1 MDMETSPL
9 PLAQSALLLMAWV
22 PPSNLPLGPYKMW
35 LSRAV
40 QHARNL
46 GADRPRNVTG
56 VPTLAVSRDM
66 KQQKQ
71 QNALRR
77 LWWCCVV
84 LDRVSPLCTRFAP
97 HITRHNFDFGTSV
110 QLGAPDFEDE
120 IYRSSVYN
128 SASKRRLVHVFEIYL
143 DLMLVLTDVLTLVM
157 PIDKELSQAASSSV
171 KSRIE
176 MCETTLERWFARAST
191 QIPPPSRAT
200 AASDKKQGLNRSIA
214 LHTSIMYLYF

>member
-22 PPSNLPLGPYKMW
+22 PPSNLPLGPYKTW
-35 LSRAV
+35 LGRAI
-40 QHARNL
+40 QHARSL
-46 GADRPRNVTG
+46 GADRPQNTTG
-56 VPTLAVSRDM
+56 VTSPAASRDA
-66 KQQKQ
+66 KQ

-97 HITRHNFDFGTSV
+97 YITRANFDFGAGV
-110 QLGAPDFEDE
+110 RLGASDFEDE

-128 SASKRRLVHVFEIYL
+128 PASKRRLAHLFEIYL
-143 DLMLVLTDVLTLVM
+143 DLMLILTDVLTLVM
-157 PIDKELSQAASSSV
+157 PIDKELSQGTSISV
-171 KSRIE
+171 KSRIGA
-176 MCETTLERWFARAST
+176 CETALERWFARAST
-191 QIPPPSRAT
+191 QIPPPTRAT

-214 LHTSIMYLYF
+214 LHTSLMYIYF